1 MKNWRT
7 PLLVAIVLLNLL
19 PITSETGLEAVTLSV
34 IEIVLPTGYEELD
47 GGSFFEFHATL
58 NVFNPNSKDFTI
70 SHPDTCGFM
79 LVFSNISSEVES
91 NNYQSFACGDAITY
105 ADYPSGLT
113 SIILTAGLKVEE
125 NVTELPIGNYYLTVG
140 LPNWGQEQ
148 FSQIYGATI
157 LVSEGAVDI
166 IYDSQLPVFSEPE
179 IVPINFN
186 LVLISILSSG
196 LIIRK
201 HKR

>member
-1 MKNWRT
+1 MENT
-7 PLLVAIVLLNLL
+7 LTYLAIVLINLR
-19 PITSETGLEAVTLSV
+19 PITSETKLEPVTLSV
-34 IEIVLPTGYEELD
+34 TEIVLPTGFEELGD
-47 GGSFFEFHATL
+47 GSFFEFHATL
-58 NVFNPNSKDFTI
+58 NVFNPNSEDFTI

-79 LVFSNISSEVES
+79 LAFRNISSEVES

-105 ADYPSGLT
+105 ENYPSGLT
-113 SIILTAGLKVEE
+113 SIVLTAGLMVED
-125 NVTELPIGNYYLTVG
+125 NVTELPFGSYYLSVG

-157 LVSEGAVDI
+157 LVSEGSVDI
-166 IYDSQLPVFSEPE
+166 IYDSQLPTFSEPG

-196 LIIRK
+196 LIMRK
-201 HKR
+201 YKQ